1 MLERLVRRVFESM
14 GIQQMTDED
23 VIRVIRT
30 LKLDRLPAH
39 LIFALITIMPV
50 LTLVVKR
57 IQMETIDW
65 SELTD

>member
-1 MLERLVRRVFESM
+1 MLERLVRKLFGAL
-14 GIQQMTDED
+14 GIEQLTDED

-30 LKLDRLPAH
+30 LKLDKLPAH
-39 LIFALITIMPV
+39 LVFALITIMPV
-50 LTLVVKR
+50 IELVVKR

>member
-1 MLERLVRRVFESM
+1 MLERLVRRIFEAI

-30 LKLDRLPAH
+30 LKLDKLPAH
-39 LIFALITIMPV
+39 LVFALITIMPV
-50 LTLVVKR
+50 ITLVLKR